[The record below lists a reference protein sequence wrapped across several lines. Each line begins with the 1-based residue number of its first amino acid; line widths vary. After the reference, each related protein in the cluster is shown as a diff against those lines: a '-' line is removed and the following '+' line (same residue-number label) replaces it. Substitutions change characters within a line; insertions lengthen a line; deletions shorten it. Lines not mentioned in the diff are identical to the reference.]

1 MKAKG
6 IGKHNL
12 NSTIHKRI
20 IHHDQVGFIPGLQ
33 GWFNIHNSA
42 NVIHDSNKM
51 KDKNHMI
58 ISTHEEKASEQNP
71 TSFMTKR
78 LKAFPLRSRAQVCLL

>member
-1 MKAKG
+1 M
-6 IGKHNL
+6 
-12 NSTIHKRI
+12 
-20 IHHDQVGFIPGLQ
+20 LQ
-33 GWFNIHNSA
+33 GWFNIHKPA

-71 TSFMTKR
+71 TSFTTQIFSKGGMDGPPENNK
-78 LKAFPLRSRAQVCLL
+78 SRELTSPQLTSYSTVKS